1 MKPYGVPRFY
11 YGERETYPK
20 SSKVNL
26 VRNSNGERHNCSR
39 SSENKRRGRR
49 YFKRLEREA
58 SKMTISES
66 IISIYNSIES
76 EAKQESSVETFINN
90 IRTTEDQRINNKK
103 LYQEYK
109 KVTDNPLSTYLQ
121 FEEELLE
128 VDGVFK
134 DKGFFI
140 IEGEQK

>member
-1 MKPYGVPRFY
+1 
-11 YGERETYPK
+11 
-20 SSKVNL
+20 
-26 VRNSNGERHNCSR
+26 
-39 SSENKRRGRR
+39 
-49 YFKRLEREA
+49 
-58 SKMTISES
+58 MTISES

-76 EAKQESSVETFINN
+76 EAKQESSVELFINN

-140 IEGEQK
+140 IEGEEL

>member
-1 MKPYGVPRFY
+1 
-11 YGERETYPK
+11 
-20 SSKVNL
+20 
-26 VRNSNGERHNCSR
+26 
-39 SSENKRRGRR
+39 
-49 YFKRLEREA
+49 
-58 SKMTISES
+58 MTLSES
-66 IISIYNSIES
+66 IISIYNSIETQP
-76 EAKQESSVETFINN
+76 KQESSVEIFIDN

-109 KVTDNPLSTYLQ
+109 KSTDNPLSTYLQ

>member
-1 MKPYGVPRFY
+1 
-11 YGERETYPK
+11 
-20 SSKVNL
+20 
-26 VRNSNGERHNCSR
+26 
-39 SSENKRRGRR
+39 
-49 YFKRLEREA
+49 
-58 SKMTISES
+58 MTLSES

-76 EAKQESSVETFINN
+76 QPKQVSSVELYINN

-103 LYQEYK
+103 LYQEYR

-140 IEGEQK
+140 IGGETK

>member
-1 MKPYGVPRFY
+1 
-11 YGERETYPK
+11 
-20 SSKVNL
+20 
-26 VRNSNGERHNCSR
+26 
-39 SSENKRRGRR
+39 
-49 YFKRLEREA
+49 
-58 SKMTISES
+58 MTISES

-76 EAKQESSVETFINN
+76 QPKQESSVETFINS

-140 IEGEQK
+140 IEGEEL

>member
-1 MKPYGVPRFY
+1 
-11 YGERETYPK
+11 
-20 SSKVNL
+20 
-26 VRNSNGERHNCSR
+26 
-39 SSENKRRGRR
+39 
-49 YFKRLEREA
+49 
-58 SKMTISES
+58 MTLSES
-66 IISIYNSIES
+66 IISIYNSIETQP
-76 EAKQESSVETFINN
+76 KQESSVEFFINN
-90 IRTTEDQRINNKK
+90 IRTAEDQRINNKK

-140 IEGEQK
+140 IEGELK

>member
-1 MKPYGVPRFY
+1 M
-11 YGERETYPK
+11 
-20 SSKVNL
+20 NL
-26 VRNSNGERHNCSR
+26 
-39 SSENKRRGRR
+39 SE
-49 YFKRLEREA
+49 A
-58 SKMTISES
+58 
-66 IISIYNSIES
+66 IISTYNSVNKPEQ
-76 EAKQESSVETFINN
+76 KESSVEIFINN

-109 KVTDNPLSTYLQ
+109 QSTDTPLSTYLQ

-140 IEGEQK
+140 VEGRDEERTCL

>member
-1 MKPYGVPRFY
+1 
-11 YGERETYPK
+11 
-20 SSKVNL
+20 
-26 VRNSNGERHNCSR
+26 
-39 SSENKRRGRR
+39 
-49 YFKRLEREA
+49 
-58 SKMTISES
+58 MTISES

-76 EAKQESSVETFINN
+76 QPKQESSVEIFINN
-90 IRTTEDQRINNKK
+90 IRSTEDQRINNKK

-109 KVTDNPLSTYLQ
+109 KSTDTPLSTYLQ

-140 IEGEQK
+140 VEGRDEERTCL

>member
-1 MKPYGVPRFY
+1 
-11 YGERETYPK
+11 
-20 SSKVNL
+20 
-26 VRNSNGERHNCSR
+26 
-39 SSENKRRGRR
+39 
-49 YFKRLEREA
+49 
-58 SKMTISES
+58 MTISES

-76 EAKQESSVETFINN
+76 QPKQESSVELFINS
-90 IRTTEDQRINNKK
+90 IRTAEDQRINNKK

-109 KVTDNPLSTYLQ
+109 KSTDNPLSTYLQ

>member
-1 MKPYGVPRFY
+1 M
-11 YGERETYPK
+11 
-20 SSKVNL
+20 NL
-26 VRNSNGERHNCSR
+26 
-39 SSENKRRGRR
+39 SE
-49 YFKRLEREA
+49 A
-58 SKMTISES
+58 
-66 IISIYNSIES
+66 IISTYNSINKPEQ
-76 EAKQESSVETFINN
+76 EESSVETFINN

-109 KVTDNPLSTYLQ
+109 NSTDTPLSTYLQ

-140 IEGEQK
+140 IDGEQNVL

>member
-1 MKPYGVPRFY
+1 
-11 YGERETYPK
+11 
-20 SSKVNL
+20 
-26 VRNSNGERHNCSR
+26 
-39 SSENKRRGRR
+39 
-49 YFKRLEREA
+49 
-58 SKMTISES
+58 MTISES
-66 IISIYNSIES
+66 IISIYNSIKQQ
-76 EAKQESSVETFINN
+76 AKQESSVETFINS

-140 IEGEQK
+140 IEGELK

>member
-1 MKPYGVPRFY
+1 
-11 YGERETYPK
+11 
-20 SSKVNL
+20 
-26 VRNSNGERHNCSR
+26 
-39 SSENKRRGRR
+39 
-49 YFKRLEREA
+49 
-58 SKMTISES
+58 MTLSES

-76 EAKQESSVETFINN
+76 QPKQESSVEIFINS
-90 IRTTEDQRINNKK
+90 IRTAEDQRINNKK

-109 KVTDNPLSTYLQ
+109 KSTDNPLSTYLQ

-140 IEGEQK
+140 IEGELK

>member
-1 MKPYGVPRFY
+1 
-11 YGERETYPK
+11 
-20 SSKVNL
+20 
-26 VRNSNGERHNCSR
+26 
-39 SSENKRRGRR
+39 
-49 YFKRLEREA
+49 
-58 SKMTISES
+58 MTLSES
-66 IISIYNSIES
+66 IISIYNSIETQP
-76 EAKQESSVETFINN
+76 KQESSVETFINN
-90 IRTTEDQRINNKK
+90 IRTAEDQRINNKK

-140 IEGEQK
+140 IEGEQKWNMLLK

>member
-1 MKPYGVPRFY
+1 
-11 YGERETYPK
+11 
-20 SSKVNL
+20 
-26 VRNSNGERHNCSR
+26 
-39 SSENKRRGRR
+39 
-49 YFKRLEREA
+49 
-58 SKMTISES
+58 MTISES
-66 IISIYNSIES
+66 IISIYNSIETQP
-76 EAKQESSVETFINN
+76 KQESSVEIFIDN

-140 IEGEQK
+140 IEGEEL

>member
-1 MKPYGVPRFY
+1 
-11 YGERETYPK
+11 
-20 SSKVNL
+20 
-26 VRNSNGERHNCSR
+26 
-39 SSENKRRGRR
+39 
-49 YFKRLEREA
+49 
-58 SKMTISES
+58 MTLSES
-66 IISIYNSIES
+66 IISIYNSIETQP
-76 EAKQESSVETFINN
+76 KQESSVETFINN
-90 IRTTEDQRINNKK
+90 IRTAEDQRINNKK

-140 IEGEQK
+140 IEGEEL

>member
-1 MKPYGVPRFY
+1 
-11 YGERETYPK
+11 
-20 SSKVNL
+20 
-26 VRNSNGERHNCSR
+26 
-39 SSENKRRGRR
+39 
-49 YFKRLEREA
+49 
-58 SKMTISES
+58 MTISES
-66 IISIYNSIES
+66 IISIYNSIETQP
-76 EAKQESSVETFINN
+76 KQESSVEIFIDN

-109 KVTDNPLSTYLQ
+109 KSTDNPLSTYLQ

-140 IEGEQK
+140 IEGEER

>member
-1 MKPYGVPRFY
+1 
-11 YGERETYPK
+11 
-20 SSKVNL
+20 
-26 VRNSNGERHNCSR
+26 
-39 SSENKRRGRR
+39 
-49 YFKRLEREA
+49 
-58 SKMTISES
+58 MTLSES
-66 IISIYNSIES
+66 IISIYNSIETQP
-76 EAKQESSVETFINN
+76 KQESSVEIFIDN

-140 IEGEQK
+140 IEGELK

>member
-1 MKPYGVPRFY
+1 
-11 YGERETYPK
+11 
-20 SSKVNL
+20 
-26 VRNSNGERHNCSR
+26 
-39 SSENKRRGRR
+39 
-49 YFKRLEREA
+49 
-58 SKMTISES
+58 MTISES
-66 IISIYNSIES
+66 IISIYNSINKPEQ
-76 EAKQESSVETFINN
+76 KKSSVEIFINN
-90 IRTTEDQRINNKK
+90 IRTAEDQRINNKK

-140 IEGEQK
+140 IEGE

>member
-1 MKPYGVPRFY
+1 
-11 YGERETYPK
+11 
-20 SSKVNL
+20 
-26 VRNSNGERHNCSR
+26 
-39 SSENKRRGRR
+39 
-49 YFKRLEREA
+49 
-58 SKMTISES
+58 MTISES
-66 IISIYNSIES
+66 IISIYNSIETQP
-76 EAKQESSVETFINN
+76 KQESSVEIFIDS
-90 IRTTEDQRINNKK
+90 IRTTEDKRINNKK

-140 IEGEQK
+140 IEGEER

>member
-1 MKPYGVPRFY
+1 
-11 YGERETYPK
+11 
-20 SSKVNL
+20 
-26 VRNSNGERHNCSR
+26 
-39 SSENKRRGRR
+39 
-49 YFKRLEREA
+49 
-58 SKMTISES
+58 MTLSES
-66 IISIYNSIES
+66 IISIYNSIETQP
-76 EAKQESSVETFINN
+76 KQESSVETFINN
-90 IRTTEDQRINNKK
+90 IRTAEDQRINNKK

-140 IEGEQK
+140 IEGENVF

>member
-1 MKPYGVPRFY
+1 
-11 YGERETYPK
+11 
-20 SSKVNL
+20 
-26 VRNSNGERHNCSR
+26 
-39 SSENKRRGRR
+39 
-49 YFKRLEREA
+49 
-58 SKMTISES
+58 MTLSES
-66 IISIYNSIES
+66 IISIYNSIETQP
-76 EAKQESSVETFINN
+76 KQESSVEIFIDN

-140 IEGEQK
+140 IEGENVF

>member
-1 MKPYGVPRFY
+1 
-11 YGERETYPK
+11 
-20 SSKVNL
+20 
-26 VRNSNGERHNCSR
+26 
-39 SSENKRRGRR
+39 
-49 YFKRLEREA
+49 
-58 SKMTISES
+58 MTLSES
-66 IISIYNSIES
+66 IISIYNSIETQP
-76 EAKQESSVETFINN
+76 KQESSVEIFIDS
-90 IRTTEDQRINNKK
+90 IRTTEDKRINNKK

-140 IEGEQK
+140 IEGEER

>member
-1 MKPYGVPRFY
+1 
-11 YGERETYPK
+11 
-20 SSKVNL
+20 
-26 VRNSNGERHNCSR
+26 
-39 SSENKRRGRR
+39 
-49 YFKRLEREA
+49 
-58 SKMTISES
+58 MTLSES
-66 IISIYNSIES
+66 IISIYNSINKPEQ
-76 EAKQESSVETFINN
+76 EESSVETFINN
-90 IRTTEDQRINNKK
+90 IRTAEDQRINNKK

-140 IEGEQK
+140 IEGGQNVL

>member
-1 MKPYGVPRFY
+1 
-11 YGERETYPK
+11 
-20 SSKVNL
+20 
-26 VRNSNGERHNCSR
+26 
-39 SSENKRRGRR
+39 
-49 YFKRLEREA
+49 
-58 SKMTISES
+58 MTLSES
-66 IISIYNSIES
+66 IISIYNSIETQP
-76 EAKQESSVETFINN
+76 KQESSVEIFIDN

-140 IEGEQK
+140 IEGEER

>member
-1 MKPYGVPRFY
+1 
-11 YGERETYPK
+11 
-20 SSKVNL
+20 
-26 VRNSNGERHNCSR
+26 
-39 SSENKRRGRR
+39 
-49 YFKRLEREA
+49 
-58 SKMTISES
+58 MTISES

-76 EAKQESSVETFINN
+76 QPKQESSVELFINN
-90 IRTTEDQRINNKK
+90 IRTTDDQRINNKK

-140 IEGEQK
+140 IEGEQR

>member
-1 MKPYGVPRFY
+1 
-11 YGERETYPK
+11 
-20 SSKVNL
+20 
-26 VRNSNGERHNCSR
+26 
-39 SSENKRRGRR
+39 
-49 YFKRLEREA
+49 
-58 SKMTISES
+58 MTLSES
-66 IISIYNSIES
+66 IISIYNSIETQP
-76 EAKQESSVETFINN
+76 KQESSVETFINN
-90 IRTTEDQRINNKK
+90 IRTAEDQRINNKK

-109 KVTDNPLSTYLQ
+109 KSTDNPLSTYLQ

>member
-1 MKPYGVPRFY
+1 
-11 YGERETYPK
+11 
-20 SSKVNL
+20 
-26 VRNSNGERHNCSR
+26 
-39 SSENKRRGRR
+39 
-49 YFKRLEREA
+49 
-58 SKMTISES
+58 MTLSES
-66 IISIYNSIES
+66 IISIYNSIETQP
-76 EAKQESSVETFINN
+76 KQESSVETFINN
-90 IRTTEDQRINNKK
+90 IRTAEDQRINNKK

>member
-1 MKPYGVPRFY
+1 
-11 YGERETYPK
+11 
-20 SSKVNL
+20 
-26 VRNSNGERHNCSR
+26 
-39 SSENKRRGRR
+39 
-49 YFKRLEREA
+49 
-58 SKMTISES
+58 MTISES
-66 IISIYNSIES
+66 IISIYNSIETQP
-76 EAKQESSVETFINN
+76 KQESSVETFINN

-140 IEGEQK
+140 IEGENVF

>member
-1 MKPYGVPRFY
+1 
-11 YGERETYPK
+11 
-20 SSKVNL
+20 
-26 VRNSNGERHNCSR
+26 
-39 SSENKRRGRR
+39 
-49 YFKRLEREA
+49 
-58 SKMTISES
+58 MTISES
-66 IISIYNSIES
+66 IISIYNSIETQP
-76 EAKQESSVETFINN
+76 KQESSVEIFIDS
-90 IRTTEDQRINNKK
+90 IRTTEDKRINNKK

-109 KVTDNPLSTYLQ
+109 NSTDNPLSTYLQ

>member
-1 MKPYGVPRFY
+1 
-11 YGERETYPK
+11 
-20 SSKVNL
+20 
-26 VRNSNGERHNCSR
+26 
-39 SSENKRRGRR
+39 
-49 YFKRLEREA
+49 
-58 SKMTISES
+58 MTISES

-76 EAKQESSVETFINN
+76 EAKQESSVELFINN
-90 IRTTEDQRINNKK
+90 IRTTDDQRINNKK

-140 IEGEQK
+140 IEGEEL